1 MPTTFSLVAPLVA
14 AAALGII
21 VLLCRWVFSTGY
33 RGARPARRDTVPAG
47 DYGLLVPVT
56 TVRTRDDAEM
66 LRGLLLQAGIRAGV
80 SETGGDLQ
88 VLVFTTDLGRARALV
103 SAG

>member
-1 MPTTFSLVAPLVA
+1 MPTTTSLVAPLVA

-21 VLLCRWVFSTGY
+21 VLLCRWVFATGH
-33 RGARPARRDTVPAG
+33 RVPRAARRDSGSAG

-66 LRGLLLQAGIRAGV
+66 LRGVLLQAGIRAGV
-80 SETGGDLQ
+80 SEGGGGLQ
-88 VLVFTTDLGRARALV
+88 VLVFTKDLGRARALV